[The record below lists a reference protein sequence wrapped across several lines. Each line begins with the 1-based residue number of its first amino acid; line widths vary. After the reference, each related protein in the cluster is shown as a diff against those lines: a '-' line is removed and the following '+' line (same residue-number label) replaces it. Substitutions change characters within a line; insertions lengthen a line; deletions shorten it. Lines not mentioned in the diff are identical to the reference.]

1 MTWWSNLRRLGHIA
15 AVLVRHLLAHVW
27 GALSVRWPWL
37 AHRLPQN
44 TLSGPERLRTLFED
58 LGGTFIKFGQMLAL
72 QPDILP
78 LAYCNALFNL
88 LDRITPFE
96 FGHVERTFVDQFGRR
111 PAEIFDHFDPEPIA
125 TASIGQVYIAYLG
138 AQKVA
143 VKVQRPSVK
152 TDFAGDIRLMTITMH
167 LITALHVKPLYW
179 LLEPMHEF
187 VAWTREELDYRCEA
201 RYMEHTRRHA
211 GDNAKEHVPAVFWE
225 YTTHCILTIEFL
237 EGVTVLDYLRA
248 LASGDELM
256 QHRLHT
262 MGFEPNQFASN
273 IIENFLTDAFR
284 HGMFHADLHPAN
296 LMICRENTVGY
307 IDFGI
312 TGVLSPYLRRHLV
325 ALTLAYAR
333 GDLDGMC
340 ASFFRVSARDADS
353 DPEGFRS
360 GLSMLAGDWYMVEGK
375 VRYLRKNITL
385 VMLDLL
391 KLSRQTNI
399 WPERDVIKY
408 IRSTVAI
415 DGLITRFAPAFD
427 VGKYLETICDRY
439 LKWQVRQ
446 ELFAFD
452 TLIDWS
458 SSSGHLIRD
467 GALRAATFLQ
477 EVLTGEI
484 RTRAAFVT
492 ASEARDGMRR
502 GAVQIAAV
510 VFALSALMTVT
521 GEAVRFGVNL
531 FTAELLLM
539 AAAATML
546 LGRMLRLI

>member
-1 MTWWSNLRRLGHIA
+1 MNWWSNLRRLGHIA
-15 AVLVRHLLAHVW
+15 AVLLKHLLAHVLS
-27 GALSVRWPWL
+27 ALSVRWPWL
-37 AHRLPQN
+37 AQRLPHSP
-44 TLSGPERLRTLFED
+44 LSGPDRLRTLFED
-58 LGGTFIKFGQMLAL
+58 LGGTFVKFGQMLAL

-88 LDRITPFE
+88 LDRITPFAFE
-96 FGHVERTFVDQFGRR
+96 QVEQIFVDEFRTR
-111 PAEIFDHFDPEPIA
+111 PTEIFDHFDPEPIA

-138 AQKVA
+138 EQKVA

-152 TDFAGDIRLMTITMH
+152 TDFAGDIRLMAIAMH
-167 LITALHVKPLYW
+167 LITALHMKPLYW
-179 LLEPMHEF
+179 LLEPMREF

-225 YTTHCILTIEFL
+225 HTTHCILTLEFL

-248 LASGDELM
+248 LAAGDEMM
-256 QHRLHT
+256 QQRLHT
-262 MGFEPNQFASN
+262 MGFEPNQFACN
-273 IIENFLTDAFR
+273 IIENFLADAFR

-296 LMICRENTVGY
+296 LMICSENTVGY

-333 GDLDGMC
+333 GDLNGMC
-340 ASFFRVSARDADS
+340 DSFFKVSARDADS
-353 DPEGFRS
+353 NVEGFRS

-375 VRYLRKNITL
+375 VRHLRKNITL

-391 KLSRQTNI
+391 KLSRQTGI

-439 LKWQVRQ
+439 LKWQGRQ

-452 TLIDWS
+452 TLVDWS
-458 SSSGHLIRD
+458 SSNGHLIRD
-467 GALRAATFLQ
+467 GALRAATFLDRVAAG
-477 EVLTGEI
+477 EVLGQ
-484 RTRAAFVT
+484 AAFSNAGEAHDT
-492 ASEARDGMRR
+492 ARR
-502 GAVQIAAV
+502 GVVQMAAV
-510 VFALSALMTVT
+510 IFALCALMTFT
-521 GEAVRFGVNL
+521 GEAVQFGVNL
-531 FTAELLLM
+531 FTAELVLM
-539 AAAATML
+539 VAAATML
-546 LGRMLRLI
+546 LRRIRGLI

>member
-1 MTWWSNLRRLGHIA
+1 MTWWSNLHRLEHIA
-15 AVLVRHLLAHVW
+15 AALMRHLLAHVV
-27 GALSVRWPWL
+27 GALSIRWPWL
-37 AHRLPQN
+37 AHRLPHS

-88 LDRITPFE
+88 LDRITPFGFEQVEQIFFDE
-96 FGHVERTFVDQFGRR
+96 FGNR
-111 PAEIFDHFDPEPIA
+111 PSEIFEHFDPEPIA

-138 AQKVA
+138 EQKVA

-152 TDFAGDIRLMTITMH
+152 TDFAGDIRLMTIAMH
-167 LITALHVKPLYW
+167 LIAALHVKPLYW

-187 VAWTREELDYRCEA
+187 VAWTREELNYLCEA

-211 GDNAKEHVPAVFWE
+211 GDNAKEHVPAVFWD
-225 YTTHCILTIEFL
+225 YTTHCVLTIEFL

-248 LASGDELM
+248 LAAGDEVM
-256 QHRLHT
+256 QQRLQT
-262 MGFEPNQFASN
+262 MGFEPNQFACN
-273 IIENFLTDAFR
+273 IIENFLADAFR

-296 LMICRENTVGY
+296 LMICTENTVGY

-340 ASFFRVSARDADS
+340 TSFFKVSARDGDS
-353 DPEGFRS
+353 DVEGFRS

-375 VRYLRKNITL
+375 VRHLRKNITL

-391 KLSRQTNI
+391 KLSRQTGI

-439 LKWQVRQ
+439 LKWQGRQ
-446 ELFAFD
+446 ELLAFD

-458 SSSGHLIRD
+458 SSSGHLVRD
-467 GALRAATFLQ
+467 GALRAVTFLDRVAAG
-477 EVLTGEI
+477 EVLGY
-484 RTRAAFVT
+484 AAFSAAGEAT
-492 ASEARDGMRR
+492 DASRR
-502 GAVQIAAV
+502 GAVQLAAV

-521 GEAVRFGVNL
+521 GEAVQLGVNL
-531 FTAELLLM
+531 FTAELVLM
-539 AAAATML
+539 AAAIAML
-546 LGRMLRLI
+546 LRRIRKLI